1 LIDRSIPKPQE
12 PHLVIEPPRWSAP
25 LNLGEIWQYRRLFAF
40 LVWRD
45 ITLRYRQTVLGVAWA
60 ILQPLI
66 PVLILSIV
74 FGVLANLPSEGVP
87 YPIFIMSGLLPW
99 ILFSTCLVQIT
110 NSITNSQG
118 LITKVYC
125 SRFIIPLSALAV
137 GTMDFLVGLVFL
149 LILMFGFYH
158 VKPTLLLLLVPVYT
172 LLVLIAAFAFGLW
185 SSAISVKYRDVRNL
199 VPFLLQFWMY
209 MSPVIYSAE
218 LIPPKWIWLYNLNP
232 MNPIIYGVRLSLIGS
247 PIEMGVTSWI
257 SISSI
262 FVILIGGL
270 YYFRHV
276 ENEFADV
283 I

>member
-1 LIDRSIPKPQE
+1 MIDRSIPKPQE

-118 LITKVYC
+118 LITKVYF

-232 MNPIIYGVRLSLIGS
+232 MNPIIYGVRHSLIGS